1 MIPLKKIFLSILI
14 LACVSL
20 NAQPEFSSISSKPGA
35 FSRMGFGARGIGMGN
50 AMSAVIDGNLVSY
63 YNPALNSFQDRNLF
77 QSTYSFLSLDRNLN
91 FVNFTKSFP
100 MGRKQNAD
108 GTYTKP
114 RSIAGVSLG
123 IINAG
128 VSEITEYDNNGRKT
142 GETSTSEN
150 QFFLSV
156 SNRFSDKLA
165 IGIGFKYYFYD
176 LYEDVTSTSFGVDIG
191 ALYLLNENITIAV
204 SLVDLLSKYD
214 WDTSEIYGQNGR
226 NTEDKFPLLKRIG
239 LAYKFD
245 DPNLIASIEL
255 ESSNAET
262 TFLRFGGEYNI
273 FENLFLRAGFDKLN
287 LQNTDFPVR
296 PSFGFSYF
304 HDLRSTKIG
313 IDYAFVIEPY
323 SSSDRHIV
331 GVNIIF

>member
-1 MIPLKKIFLSILI
+1 MLKKVFLSIIIFMSANLI
-14 LACVSL
+14 
-20 NAQPEFSSISSKPGA
+20 AQPEFSSISSKVGA
-35 FSRMGFGARGIGMGN
+35 FSRMGFGARGMGMGN

-63 YNPALNSFQDRNLF
+63 YNPALNSFQKGNSF
-77 QSTYSFLSLDRNLN
+77 QSTYSFLSLDRSLN

-100 MGRKQNAD
+100 MGRKQNDD
-108 GTYTKP
+108 GTFTKP
-114 RSIAGVSLG
+114 RSVAGVSFG

-128 VSEITEYDNNGRKT
+128 VGDIIEYDNSGNQT

-150 QFFLSV
+150 QIFLSV
-156 SNRFSDKLA
+156 SNQFSEKLA
-165 IGIGFKYYFYD
+165 IGIGFKYYYYK
-176 LYEDVTSTSFGVDIG
+176 LYEDVTSTSFGADIG
-191 ALYLLNENITIAV
+191 AVYLLNENITIAV
-204 SLVDLLSKYD
+204 SLVDLLSKYE
-214 WDTSEIYGQNGR
+214 WDTSDIYGQNGR

-239 LAYKFD
+239 VAYKLD
-245 DPNLIASIEL
+245 DPNLIASIEI

-273 FENLFLRAGFDKLN
+273 FENLFLRVGLDKLN
-287 LQNTDFPVR
+287 IQNTDFPAR

-304 HDLRSTKIG
+304 HDLRTTKIG
-313 IDYAFVIEPY
+313 VDYAFVIEPY